1 MDFGNILKKIRL
13 DNNLTQ
19 EELAKKIDTSRSNI
33 ANYENNKNMP
43 SIEIL
48 DKLSEIFNCS
58 TDYLLGKSDIKN
70 IDDLKEQDLN
80 KLRVQL
86 KEKNISEA
94 QINTLIN
101 YMSKE
106 SASITYEFEDF
117 LNSLSPDIKEFIV
130 NFNFNS
136 SLKMLQFALK
146 EQEFRFA
153 YHKETEGLTD
163 EEITDALRFYKEMKK
178 KVKGGNK

>member
-19 EELAKKIDTSRSNI
+19 EELAKKINTSRSNI

-70 IDDLKEQDLN
+70 LDDLKKQDLN
-80 KLRVQL
+80 KLKVQL
-86 KEKNISEA
+86 KEKNVSET
-94 QINTLIN
+94 QIDTLIN
-101 YMSKE
+101 YLSKE
-106 SASITYEFEDF
+106 PFNITYDFEDF
-117 LNSLSPDIKEFIV
+117 LDSLELELKKFII
-130 NFNFNS
+130 NFKFNS
-136 SLKMLQFALK
+136 NLKMLQWALK

-153 YHKETEGLTD
+153 YNKETEGLTD
-163 EEITDALRFYKEMKK
+163 EEISDALRFYKEMKK
-178 KVKGGNK
+178 KVKGDK